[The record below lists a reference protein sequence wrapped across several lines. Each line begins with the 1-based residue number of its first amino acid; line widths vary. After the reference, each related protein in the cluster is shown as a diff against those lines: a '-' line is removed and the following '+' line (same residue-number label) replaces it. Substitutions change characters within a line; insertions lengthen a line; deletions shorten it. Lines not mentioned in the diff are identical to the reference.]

1 MQIVTVDPKDCTRWK
16 YADRGNFEFGD
27 VVELASDI
35 KKNGQIE
42 PVHLRLC
49 KNDPKFKYEI
59 IAGSRRWKACLD
71 AELPLKAVIEDVTD
85 EHAAIIQIKENQ
97 GLDICDYSK
106 GMYYARLLADLN
118 ITQVQLAKNLG
129 ISRQKLVNYLYFVK
143 IPKEIW
149 HAVVNVT
156 KVTSRTASSI
166 FALSQKGDR
175 YIEALIECAD
185 DIRKGIGAYSLEKLV
200 LSKVKNDATILPHRP
215 LALADGTVVGTWRNG
230 GFKLNKDLNVNKEK
244 FLKHILKFF

>member
-27 VVELASDI
+27 VVELADDI
-35 KKNGQIE
+35 KNNGQIE
-42 PVHLRLC
+42 PVHLRLL

-71 AELPLKAVIEDVTD
+71 ADLPLKAVIEDVTD

-106 GMYYARLLADLN
+106 GMYYTKLLSDLN
-118 ITQVQLAKNLG
+118 MTQVQLAKNLG
-129 ISRQKLVNYLYFVK
+129 ITRQKLVNYLYFAK
-143 IPKEIW
+143 IPKVILD
-149 HAVVNVT
+149 AAGNVT
-156 KVTSRTASSI
+156 KVTSRTASTI
-166 FALSQKGDR
+166 FALSQKGSK
-175 YIEALIECAD
+175 YIDALIDCAD
-185 DIRKGIGAYSLEKLV
+185 DIRKGIGASSLEKLV
-200 LSKVKNDATILPHRP
+200 LSKVKNDATILSHSP
-215 LALADGTVVGTWRNG
+215 LTLDDGTIVGTWKNG
-230 GFKLNKDLNVNKEK
+230 DFKLKKDLNINKEK

>member
-1 MQIVTVDPKDCTRWK
+1 MQIVTVDPKDCIRWK

-27 VVELASDI
+27 VVELADDI
-35 KKNGQIE
+35 RKNGQIE

-71 AELPLKAVIEDVTD
+71 AELPLKAVIDDVTD

-106 GMYYARLLADLN
+106 GIYYTRLVEDLN

-129 ISRQKLVNYLYFVK
+129 ISRQKLINYLYFAK

-149 HAVVNVT
+149 DAVCNVT
-156 KVTSRTASSI
+156 KVTSRTACTI
-166 FALSQKGDR
+166 FSLSQKGTK

-185 DIRKGIGAYSLEKLV
+185 DIRKGIGSTSLEQLI
-200 LSKVKNDATILPHRP
+200 LSKVKNDTTISHFP
-215 LALADGTVVGTWRNG
+215 LAIDDGTIVGTWKNG
-230 GFKLNKDLNVNKEK
+230 DFKLNKDTNINKDK

>member
-42 PVHLRLC
+42 PVHLRYC
-49 KNDPKFKYEI
+49 KHDSKFKYEI

-71 AELPLKAVIEDVTD
+71 AELPLKAVIEEVTD

-106 GMYYARLLADLN
+106 GMYYTRLLEDLSM
-118 ITQVQLAKNLG
+118 TQGHLAKNLG
-129 ISRQKLVNYLYFVK
+129 ISRQKLTNYLYFAK
-143 IPKEIW
+143 IPQEIW
-149 HAVVNVT
+149 DAVGNVT
-156 KVTSRTASSI
+156 KVTSRTACTI
-166 FALSQKGDR
+166 FYLYQKGSK
-175 YIEALIECAD
+175 YIDALLECAD
-185 DIRKGIGAYSLEKLV
+185 DIRKGIGATSLEKLV
-200 LSKVKNDATILPHRP
+200 LSKVKNDATILNYFP
-215 LALADGTVVGTWRNG
+215 LTLDDGTIVGTWRNG
-230 GFKLNKDLNVNKEK
+230 DFKLNKDLNINKDK

>member
-1 MQIVTVDPKDCTRWK
+1 MHIVTVDPKDCTRWK

-27 VVELASDI
+27 VIELASDI

-49 KNDPKFKYEI
+49 KNDSKFKYEI

-106 GMYYARLLADLN
+106 GMYYTRLLADLS
-118 ITQVQLAKNLG
+118 ITQGHLAKNLG
-129 ISRQKLVNYLYFVK
+129 ISRQKLVNYLHFAK
-143 IPKEIW
+143 IPKELW
-149 HAVVNVT
+149 EAVGNVT

-166 FALSQKGDR
+166 FALSQKGSK

-185 DIRKGIGAYSLEKLV
+185 DIRKGIGAYSLEKLI
-200 LSKVKNDATILPHRP
+200 LSKVKSDATILPHFP
-215 LALADGTVVGTWRNG
+215 LTLADGTVVGIWKNDR
-230 GFKLNKDLNVNKEK
+230 FKLNKDLNVNKEK

>member
-1 MQIVTVDPKDCTRWK
+1 MQIITVDPKDCTRWK

-27 VVELASDI
+27 VVELAADI
-35 KKNGQIE
+35 KNNGQIE
-42 PVHLRLC
+42 PVHLRSL
-49 KNDPKFKYEI
+49 NSDSKFKYEI

-71 AELPLKAVIEDVTD
+71 ADLPLKAVIEDVTD

-149 HAVVNVT
+149 HAVGNVT

-166 FALSQKGDR
+166 FALSQKGGK

-200 LSKVKNDATILPHRP
+200 LSKVKNYATILPHFP
-215 LALADGTVVGTWRNG
+215 LTLADGTVVGTWKNG

>member
-1 MQIVTVDPKDCTRWK
+1 MQIITVDPKDCTRWK

-27 VVELASDI
+27 VVELADDI
-35 KKNGQIE
+35 KNNGQIE
-42 PVHLRLC
+42 PIHLRLL
-49 KNDPKFKYEI
+49 KNDTKFKYEI

-71 AELPLKAVIEDVTD
+71 AELPLKAVIDDVTD

-129 ISRQKLVNYLYFVK
+129 ISRQKLVNYLYFAK
-143 IPKEIW
+143 IPREICD
-149 HAVVNVT
+149 AIGNVT
-156 KVTSRTASSI
+156 KVTSRTASTI
-166 FALSQKGDR
+166 FSLSQKGSK
-175 YIEALIECAD
+175 YIDALIECAD
-185 DIRKGIGAYSLEKLV
+185 YIRKGIGATSLEKLV
-200 LSKVKNDATILPHRP
+200 LSKVQNDATILSHFP
-215 LALADGTVVGTWRNG
+215 LTLDDGRVVGTWKNG
-230 GFKLNKDLNVNKEK
+230 DFKLNKDLNINKEK